1 MKLTDLQV
9 RSAKP
14 TDKKYKLADGGG
26 LYLLV
31 SPNGSKLWHWKYRVE
46 GKEKLMAF
54 GPYPE
59 VTIAKAR
66 DLHTRARK
74 ALDAGTDPMRE
85 RKNEKIAAVIAANTA
100 KDNSF
105 ESVARAWHTHWS
117 KGKDAANVGR
127 CLRAMET
134 NLFPTLGSLPVTE
147 IKTSLFVVALKQIEN
162 RGAPEV
168 ARRTL
173 GTINKIYR
181 YASAH
186 DLAERNPVADLKPGT
201 ILVGAP
207 VEHFAR
213 VDVDELPGLLRK
225 IEVYRGA
232 SLTRLA
238 IKLMALTFVR
248 TQELIKARWSEFDF
262 QKNLWTIPAHRMKQV
277 KNVTP
282 HIVPLS
288 KQALDVLAQLRE
300 AADNADLLFPCE
312 RGGTKTMSNN
322 TILYALERMGYK
334 GEMTGHGFRGLAST
348 ILNESRDPRFDP
360 KHIEVQL
367 AHVERNKVTAAYN
380 AAVYLEDRTEMM
392 QWWADYLDGARQK
405 RRLGGLFA
413 AAG

>member
-1 MKLTDLQV
+1 MKLTDVQV
-9 RSAKP
+9 KNAKP
-14 TDKKYKLADGGG
+14 MDKKYKLADGGG

-31 SPNGSKLWHWKYRVE
+31 SPNGSKLWHWKYRVV

-66 DLHTRARK
+66 DLHSKARK
-74 ALDAGTDPMRE
+74 ALDAGIDPMLE

-105 ESVARAWHTHWS
+105 ESVARAWHMHWA
-117 KGKDAANVGR
+117 KGKDAANTGR

-134 NLFPTLGSLPVTE
+134 NLFPWLGSLPITE
-147 IKTSLFVVALKQIEN
+147 IKTSLFVAALKHIEN

-201 ILVGAP
+201 ILIGAP

-213 VDVDELPGLLRK
+213 VDADELPALLQK
-225 IEVYRGA
+225 IDVYRGR

-248 TQELIKARWSEFDF
+248 TQELIKARWDEFDLN
-262 QKNLWTIPAHRMKQV
+262 KKLWTIPAHRMKQV
-277 KNVTP
+277 RNVTP
-282 HIVPLS
+282 HVVPLS
-288 KQALDVLAQLRE
+288 RQALEVLAQLRVAVE
-300 AADNADLLFPCE
+300 HGDLLFPCA
-312 RGGTKTMSNN
+312 RGSKKTMSNN

-348 ILNESRDPRFDP
+348 ILNESRKPRFDP

-367 AHVERNKVTAAYN
+367 AHIERNKVTAAYN
-380 AAVYLEDRTEMM
+380 AAVYLEDRADMM
-392 QWWADYLDGARQK
+392 QWWADYLDRARQK
-405 RRLGGLFA
+405 RSSGSLVA
-413 AAG
+413 VA